1 MAPRLRAIIP
11 SSTARVQLIMPHR
24 LSWISL
30 SHSSRVFS
38 MKRASRVQP
47 TLLTSTSTPPNRSST
62 ARTIA
67 STSGHLV
74 TSVRIACAFAPND
87 SASAATFLPCPSSIS
102 AMVTWARSRA
112 NARLMARP
120 MFEPPPVTITLLPA
134 RFRSIPVPPSPASV
148 SRDPVV
154 HPHVGVLV
162 ASAILLAVDDD
173 GLQRPGHDVGAA
185 VGERHARPLL
195 PLADGARDHQRTR
208 DHPDDLGA
216 EPPVGPDPR
225 IERRAVGPHPA
236 HEAFHGRQR
245 IGGLERGAH
254 GRHQGVEPVLSRD
267 GRH

>member
-1 MAPRLRAIIP
+1 MTPPLRAIIP

-38 MKRASRVQP
+38 VKSASRVQP

-67 STSGHLV
+67 TTSGHVV

-87 SASAATFLPCPSSIS
+87 SASAATFLPCFSSIS

-112 NARLMARP
+112 KARLMARP

-134 RFRSIPVPPSPASV
+134 RFRSMPMPPPPASV
-148 SRDPVV
+148 SRDPVL

-162 ASAILLAVDDD
+162 ASAIRLAVDDD
-173 GLQRPGHDVGAA
+173 GLQRPGHDIGAA
-185 VGERHARPLL
+185 VGERHAGPLL
-195 PLADGARDHQRTR
+195 PLADGPRDHQRTR

-216 EPPVGPDPR
+216 EPPVGADPR
-225 IERRAVGPHPA
+225 VERRAVGPRPA
-236 HEAFHGRQR
+236 YEALHRRQR
-245 IGGLERGAH
+245 VGGLERGTH
-254 GRHQGVEPVLSRD
+254 GRQQGVEPVLPRNSR
-267 GRH
+267 